1 VHPRRPCRN
10 RRQLGFQPV
19 AFPGGLRGRGGGFT
33 SCRTGGAGSPR
44 TADGPSSSATSVSS
58 PTGRRLPQRVNTASP
73 PSSASTS
80 PTISHPMRPPH
91 PPRVPPAPAAAA
103 TAPDLQAS
111 TRPLIPPGPSPTV
124 NHSAVNW
131 ARCIAPSP
139 GSGKA
144 RPSAKPRLPHGLRA
158 GEATGPGTTRAAHA
172 TTSLPRRK
180 PPGVNRSRR
189 DSRLGSP
196 PSWAGHRDV
205 PLDPLA
211 LRVSG

>member
-1 VHPRRPCRN
+1 VHPRRPCPN

-91 PPRVPPAPAAAA
+91 PPGFPRRQLRQRRPPTCRHPRAHQSPGAICNHEPQRCQLGQVHRPLPWERQGPSQRETPAAPRAA
-103 TAPDLQAS
+103 GWRSDRARNHPRRPRYDLATTPQTAGGESESQGLQAGQ
-111 TRPLIPPGPSPTV
+111 PAELG
-124 NHSAVNW
+124 
-131 ARCIAPSP
+131 
-139 GSGKA
+139 
-144 RPSAKPRLPHGLRA
+144 RPS
-158 GEATGPGTTRAAHA
+158 
-172 TTSLPRRK
+172 
-180 PPGVNRSRR
+180 
-189 DSRLGSP
+189 
-196 PSWAGHRDV
+196 
-205 PLDPLA
+205 
-211 LRVSG
+211 

>member
-1 VHPRRPCRN
+1 VHPRRPCPN

-91 PPRVPPAPAAAA
+91 PPGFPRRQLRQRRPPTCRHPRAHQSPGAICNHE
-103 TAPDLQAS
+103 PQRCQLGQVH
-111 TRPLIPPGPSPTV
+111 RPL
-124 NHSAVNW
+124 
-131 ARCIAPSP
+131 P